1 MKAAAALDLFDERP
15 ATQWV
20 APLLGEC
27 VLGIDP
33 SLTGFAICYSVPGK
47 RIETKRWPS
56 KPASAVRDRVAR
68 YERVISGVIEL
79 VHAQQFDLI
88 LIEGYSY
95 GSASRKQQGH
105 HDRAELGG
113 VLRWRLCE
121 LTQCPIIEPAPSSL
135 KKFVTGNGVGSKDIM
150 VSTLAVQ
157 HQRVFSNDDE
167 ADAFALCQLGLAL
180 TDQLP
185 PPSTKAGRLYL
196 DTLRTKFGLS
206 TAKE

>member
-1 MKAAAALDLFDERP
+1 MKASAALSLFDSP
-15 ATQWV
+15 AAKWV
-20 APLLGEC
+20 PPLLGEC

-47 RIETKRWPS
+47 RIETNRWAS
-56 KPASAVRDRVAR
+56 KPASTVRDRVAR
-68 YERVISGVIEL
+68 YERVIRGVIEL

-157 HQRVFSNDDE
+157 HQRVFSNDDD

-180 TDQLP
+180 TGQLP
-185 PPSTKAGRLYL
+185 PPSTKVERLYL
-196 DTLRTKFGLS
+196 DKLRLSYGLPSTKG
-206 TAKE
+206 